1 MENQRPDWNT
11 YFKEIVKLCA
21 TRSPCHRLQVG
32 CLIVKDNRII
42 SQGYN
47 GFLAGCPHH
56 SVIRDN
62 HEMMTIHAEVNAL
75 CDCAKRGVQCN
86 NATAYITHYP
96 CINCIKSLLAS
107 GITKIYY
114 MNDYKNDELVKYFSE
129 ISNVEIIKI

>member
-1 MENQRPDWNT
+1 MENKRPEWNI

-47 GFLAGCPHH
+47 GFLAGCPHV

-75 CDCAKRGVQCN
+75 CDCAKRGVQCDG
-86 NATAYITHYP
+86 ATAYITHYP

-107 GITKIYY
+107 GIK
-114 MNDYKNDELVKYFSE
+114 KF
-129 ISNVEIIKI
+129 II

>member
-96 CINCIKSLLAS
+96 CINCTKSLLAS
-107 GITKIYY
+107 GISKIYY
-114 MNDYKNDELVKYFSE
+114 INDYKNDELVKYFSE
-129 ISNVEIIKI
+129 ISNIEIIKI